1 MLPCSND
8 LRNYPMISEQ
18 LGDALNFL
26 TYCLKFGS
34 KLKS

>member
-18 LGDALNFL
+18 LGDALDLLN
-26 TYCLKFGS
+26 YCLKFGS
-34 KLKS
+34 TLKS